1 MQQLIAITATT
12 ASILLQ
18 NFTPLHKVLA
28 SEHRLRVTFPSVIV
42 EKVPELIFF
51 AYRQFNRKHKRFVFF
66 SVYFLNF
73 YRSLFVQIYRDG
85 IRHD

>member
-28 SEHRLRVTFPSVIV
+28 SEHRLSGHFPVC
-42 EKVPELIFF
+42 
-51 AYRQFNRKHKRFVFF
+51 NCRK
-66 SVYFLNF
+66 ST
-73 YRSLFVQIYRDG
+73 G
-85 IRHD
+85 T